1 MNTFTLI
8 LSADTSV
15 RCRLG
20 RTKRG
25 PTIQRA
31 GDRVHLEEGS
41 IQNLV
46 RAFLLQVYKFENAL
60 LEVDRAVE
68 SEVVEPY
75 LPALPEDVLD

>member
-1 MNTFTLI
+1 M
-8 LSADTSV
+8 
-15 RCRLG
+15 
-20 RTKRG
+20 
-25 PTIQRA
+25 
-31 GDRVHLEEGS
+31 HLEEGS